1 MELPTGVLAH
11 RLLKII
17 VISEDKQHLTKATIA
32 SFTYD
37 DMKKQL
43 KAIYDNLSE
52 ERTSEIIKI
61 EPTYKEKT
69 YDKSGRYDCYYSR
82 GHNSAYR
89 RNKRRGYNEFEENI
103 ENVDLRRQP
112 GDSRK
117 TNPPNQHGKVSRCA
131 VCKSIYHWVK
141 DFFS

>member
-17 VISEDKQHLTKATIA
+17 VISEDKQHLTT
-32 SFTYD
+32 
-37 DMKKQL
+37 
-43 KAIYDNLSE
+43 E
-52 ERTSEIIKI
+52 ERTSEMIKI

-82 GHNSAYR
+82 GQNSAYR

-117 TNPPNQHGKVSRCA
+117 TNPP
-131 VCKSIYHWVK
+131 
-141 DFFS
+141 